1 MDKYSVK
8 LMSRALQDL
17 NGIYDYIARTLLEPN
32 TALKLVEKIEKGI
45 YSLETMPYR
54 CPERRRGIYANRGYR
69 QLLVGNYA
77 VIYRVDE
84 AKKLVII
91 VTIRY
96 SASNF

>member
-1 MDKYSVK
+1 MDKYGVK

-17 NGIYDYIARTLLEPN
+17 DGIYDYIARTLLEPN
-32 TALKLVEKIEKGI
+32 TALKRVEKIENGS
-45 YSLETMPYR
+45 YSRDTMRYR
-54 CPERRRGIYANRGYR
+54 CPERRRGVYANRGYR
-69 QLLVGNYA
+69 QLFIGNYT

>member
-1 MDKYSVK
+1 LDKYGVK

-17 NGIYDYIARTLLEPN
+17 DGIYDYIARTLLEPN

-54 CPERRRGIYANRGYR
+54 CPERRRGVYANRGYR
-69 QLLVGNYA
+69 QLFIGNYT

>member
-1 MDKYSVK
+1 MDKYGVK

-17 NGIYDYIARTLLEPN
+17 DGIYDYIARTLLEPN

>member
-1 MDKYSVK
+1 MDKYGVK

-17 NGIYDYIARTLLEPN
+17 DGIYDYIARTLLEPN

-54 CPERRRGIYANRGYR
+54 CPERRRGVYANRGYR
-69 QLLVGNYA
+69 QLFIGNYT